1 MKRLRHILPFALMLG
16 LLGTAQAQTSSKESN
31 KKSIAKT
38 LDVLGTSLAY
48 LNSYYVDSINIDELS
63 NTAINAMLES
73 LDPYTEYYPKDKA
86 ESIRIMTTGA
96 YGGIG
101 AIISQRADS
110 TVIINEPI
118 EGMPA
123 DKAGLK
129 AGDVI
134 LEIDG
139 VSYRKT
145 TSELTTKA
153 LKGEPGS
160 VLKLLVQ
167 RPNEKKPRLFTFQRE
182 QVVVSP
188 VPYYGLTPQGYGY
201 ISLRTFTNR
210 TSKEVQ
216 KALEELMSKH
226 QIPGLILDL
235 RGNGGGL
242 MEEAIK
248 VVNLFVPQGKVV
260 VSTRGKAGNPTETSL
275 RTQTKPIA
283 PELPLVVLI
292 NGESASAAEIVSGAL
307 QDMDRAVVLGTKSFG
322 KGLVQSTLS
331 LPHEGILKLTT
342 AKYYIPSGRCV
353 QRLDYKQSAQGKEIP
368 DSLHQAFRTAAGRIV
383 YDAGGIIPDLS
394 VQQDSVPTMLY
405 YLVGNM
411 DVFDWITNYTQR
423 HKSIASP
430 REFKL
435 SDQEYADFS
444 QMLQTKG
451 FNYDRLSAA
460 RLKALRQV
468 TEIEGYSNKVSHL
481 LDSLEQALKPDLEHD
496 LQSLRRHIEDYLST
510 QIVTRYHYNRGA
522 IERELLTNKAV
533 AEAERILLDSNR
545 YRSILTPA
553 PNNQ

>member
-1 MKRLRHILPFALMLG
+1 MKRLRHILPLALILG
-16 LLGTAQAQTSSKESN
+16 VFGSAQAQTANRESN
-31 KKSIAKT
+31 KKSIAKA
-38 LDVLGTSLAY
+38 LDVMGASLAY
-48 LNSYYVDSINIDELS
+48 LNSYYVDSIQIEELS
-63 NTAINAMLES
+63 NTSINSMLES

-86 ESIRIMTTGA
+86 ESIRMLTTGA

-118 EGMPA
+118 ERMPA

-139 VSYRKT
+139 VNYRKT
-145 TSELTTKA
+145 TSELATKA

-182 QVVVSP
+182 QVVVNP

-226 QIPGLILDL
+226 QIQGLVLDL

-260 VSTRGKAGNPTETSL
+260 VSTRGKAGSVAETSL

-283 PELPLVVLI
+283 PSLPLVVLI

-353 QRLDYKQSAQGKEIP
+353 QRLDYKQNARGKEIP

-383 YDAGGIIPDLS
+383 YDAGGIIPDVT

-405 YLVGNM
+405 YLLGNM
-411 DVFDWITNYTQR
+411 DVFDWITGYTQR
-423 HKSIASP
+423 HKSITSP

-444 QMLQTKG
+444 KMLQSKG
-451 FNYDRLSAA
+451 FDYDRQSAA

-468 TEIEGYSNKVSHL
+468 AEIEGYSTKVAPL

-496 LQSLRRHIEDYLST
+496 LQSLRSHIEDYLSM

-522 IERELLTNKAV
+522 VERDLIKNKVV
-533 AEAERILLDSNR
+533 AEAERILLDAER
-545 YRSILTPA
+545 YRSILSPTPEKK
-553 PNNQ
+553 

>member
-1 MKRLRHILPFALMLG
+1 MKSLRYILTLVL
-16 LLGTAQAQTSSKESN
+16 TAGIVWSTHAQRATQENN
-31 KKSIAKT
+31 KKSISKA
-38 LDVLGTSLAY
+38 LDVMGTSLAY
-48 LNSYYVDSINIDELS
+48 LNSYYVDSISIDELS
-63 NTAINAMLES
+63 SRGINAMLES

-86 ESIRIMTTGA
+86 ESIRILTTGA

-129 AGDVI
+129 AGDII

-139 VSYRKT
+139 VNYRKT
-145 TSELTTKA
+145 TSEQATKA
-153 LKGEPGS
+153 LKGEPKS

-167 RPNEKKPRLFTFQRE
+167 RPNEKKPRLFSFQRE
-182 QVVVSP
+182 QVVVHP
-188 VPYYGLTPQGYGY
+188 VPYYGITAQGYGY

-216 KALEELMSKH
+216 NALEELMSKH

-260 VSTRGKAGNPTETSL
+260 VSTRGKAVSQTETSL
-275 RTQTKPIA
+275 RTQSKPIA
-283 PELPLVVLI
+283 PDLPLVVLI

-322 KGLVQSTLS
+322 KGLVQSTMS

-353 QRLDYKQSAQGKEIP
+353 QRLDYKQSAQGREIP
-368 DSLHQAFRTAAGRIV
+368 DSLHQAFRTAGGRIV
-383 YDAGGIIPDLS
+383 YDAGGIIPDLT

-411 DVFDWITNYTQR
+411 DVFDWVTSYTQR
-423 HKSIASP
+423 YKSIASP

-435 SDQEYADFS
+435 SDHEYADFA
-444 QMLQTKG
+444 QMLQSKG
-451 FNYDRLSAA
+451 FDYDRQSAA

-468 TEIEGYSNKVSHL
+468 AEIEGYSTKVAPL
-481 LDSLEQALKPDLEHD
+481 LDSLEQALKPDLAHD
-496 LQSLRRHIEDYLST
+496 LQSLRRHIEDYLSM

-522 IERELLTNKAV
+522 IERDLLKNKV
-533 AEAERILLDSNR
+533 ISEAEGLLNDPKR
-545 YRSILTPA
+545 YHSILA
-553 PNNQ
+553 PRSEDK